1 MRVQVAGIKSAGKH
15 LQTAGLGLPD
25 CLRKGRENFQ
35 PAVGKNKNMNELR

>member
-1 MRVQVAGIKSAGKH
+1 MRVQVGGIKSAGKH

-25 CLRKGRENFQ
+25 CLRKGRENFY